1 MMQND
6 LSDDEL
12 LIVSLISLSNKIKST
27 RLQKL
32 SLLSKAIIDGN
43 VPSTHNAYYFGAFS
57 DEIEEN
63 AGQLR
68 EEGFLKYDEANGFTL
83 SDDGKKV
90 NDEFKV
96 AKPDLVEK
104 LDKLVK
110 TVSKL
115 NDEKLIALTYALFPQ
130 LAKNSLIKEK
140 ISKTPEIEISFS
152 QLQGLAE
159 ISRR

>member
-1 MMQND
+1 MEND

-12 LIVSLISLSNKIKST
+12 LIISLIGLSGKIKST

-32 SLLSKAIIDGN
+32 SLLSKATMEGK

-57 DEIEEN
+57 DEIEED

-68 EEGFLKYDEANGFTL
+68 EEGFLKFDEVNGFTL
-83 SDDGKKV
+83 SDDGKEASE
-90 NDEFKV
+90 EFKRSN
-96 AKPDLVEK
+96 PELVKK

-110 TVSKL
+110 AVSKL

-130 LAKNSLIKEK
+130 LTKNSLIKEK
-140 ISKTPEIEISFS
+140 ISKIPEIEISFS
-152 QLQGLAE
+152 QLQELAE
-159 ISRR
+159 VSRR